1 MDPREA
7 VAVPMEWDFPAPAR
21 SPSVLQFRIE
31 KKQTKKYLQVINVK
45 KSASI
50 IISLRAHLT
59 SWGRMISDF
68 LCSVLMYFPSLGK
81 KITFY
86 LFLFL
91 FLFLRA
97 GAPFFI
103 YYVPIVN
110 VTISVKSCIY
120 ITPLPLL

>member
-50 IISLRAHLT
+50 
-59 SWGRMISDF
+59 
-68 LCSVLMYFPSLGK
+68 
-81 KITFY
+81 Y
-86 LFLFL
+86 LFAL
-91 FLFLRA
+91 
-97 GAPFFI
+97 I
-103 YYVPIVN
+103 
-110 VTISVKSCIY
+110 
-120 ITPLPLL
+120 